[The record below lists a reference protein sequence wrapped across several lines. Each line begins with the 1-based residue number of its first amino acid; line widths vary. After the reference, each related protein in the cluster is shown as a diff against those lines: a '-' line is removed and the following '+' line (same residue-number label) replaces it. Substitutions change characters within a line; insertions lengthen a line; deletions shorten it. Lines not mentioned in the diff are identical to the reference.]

1 MHEGIFSISTE
12 GFGATGICEFTKA
25 FQATRLRSQKSAV
38 AHAEAESSWRSR
50 WSPKRG
56 KWWTLGKKNGGEVP
70 EKNVPSIFRFHVSGG
85 GNVDN
90 LHNTG
95 GCTTFEKKQAT
106 HTQCW
111 VQSVPVKAQPPQL
124 LQPPPQFSRLSRAII
139 GKSFFNQ
146 LIHVSNLRSSSYLS
160 YLNHLIYLQSATVKV
175 TSAGQVISATSA
187 TSITSVASAIWH
199 HFSYSTW
206 GGPQLI
212 SATSPTPATSGTPSH
227 LYGGGSAG
235 AKLISASCMSSQVLQ
250 LPQLYF
256 TLATSPTESAP
267 VKAISVS

>member
-1 MHEGIFSISTE
+1 MRAF
-12 GFGATGICEFTKA
+12 FRFPPKA
-25 FQATRLRSQKSAV
+25 FQATRLRSQKSSV
-38 AHAEAESSWRSR
+38 AHAEVESGWWR
-50 WSPKRG
+50 WSVNPSKG
-56 KWWTLGKKNGGEVP
+56 GSDEPLGEKKNGGEVP
-70 EKNVPSIFRFHVSGG
+70 EKKRFHQFLGSMFRGG
-85 GNVDN
+85 GGENVDN

-95 GCTTFEKKQAT
+95 GCTTFNKNRQHT

-160 YLNHLIYLQSATVKV
+160 YLQSAPVKV
-175 TSAGQVISATSA
+175 TSAGQVFSATSA
-187 TSITSVASAIWH
+187 TPPEP
-199 HFSYSTW
+199 
-206 GGPQLI
+206 PQLPHLKRFNRDSYVI
-212 SATSPTPATSGTPSH
+212 AATSPTPATSQVPLVTSMVE
-227 LYGGGSAG
+227 AEA

-256 TLATSPTESAP
+256 TLAISPTESVP